1 MRATNGFAVW
11 IRSRG
16 RIVGCC
22 MALALMLTA
31 AVAPSTAG
39 ATEQPKVNETYLA
52 LGDSLAFGYS
62 LQLYHEGE
70 VAGFEDPENFEQGYT
85 NQLLKKLKAAAVKL
99 GNNVRLVNDGCPG
112 ETTSGLIGTSESLIG
127 TLNAALKESQ

>member
-11 IRSRG
+11 IRARG

-39 ATEQPKVNETYLA
+39 AVTQPKVNETYLA
-52 LGDSLAFGYS
+52 LGDQLAFGYS
-62 LQLYHEGE
+62 VQLYHEGE
-70 VAGFEDPENFEQGYT
+70 VAGFEDPEMFDNGYT

-112 ETTSGLIGTSESLIG
+112 ESTSSLIG
-127 TLNAALKESQ
+127 TNASLLGT